1 MTKNNSKG
9 FLDWFD
15 PRGRD
20 IGGWAF
26 ILNRITAIGLTV
38 YLYLHL
44 FMLGQ
49 LAQGAQTWDAFI
61 AFAKQP
67 TVLIGE
73 FIVVLGGLIHGFNG
87 IRIILNTFGWG
98 VKQQKNLFWVF
109 FISALLLSA
118 LIGYRMFTMH

>member
-9 FLDWFD
+9 ILDWFD
-15 PRGRD
+15 PRGRS
-20 IGGWAF
+20 ISGWAF
-26 ILNRITAIGLTV
+26 ILNRVTAIGLTI

-44 FMLGQ
+44 IMLGQ

-67 TVLIGE
+67 VVLVGE
-73 FIVVLGGLIHGFNG
+73 FIVILGGLIHGFNG
-87 IRIILNTFGWG
+87 IRILLTTFGWG
-98 VKQQKNLFWVF
+98 VKQQKTLFWVF
-109 FISALLLSA
+109 FISALLLST